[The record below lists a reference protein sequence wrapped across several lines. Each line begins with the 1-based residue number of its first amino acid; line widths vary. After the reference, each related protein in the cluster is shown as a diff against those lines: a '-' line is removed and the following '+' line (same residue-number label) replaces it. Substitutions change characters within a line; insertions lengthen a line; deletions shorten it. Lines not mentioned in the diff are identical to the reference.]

1 MGTDPEILV
10 PLTSARTGFEAETI
24 AQALTAH
31 GVPAQV
37 FGLSAQV
44 MQWELGYHDA
54 IKVMVRRGDLE
65 TASDILKA
73 IKAES
78 VDIDWSEIDVGDR
91 PPDGMD
97 DSGHCLKCGYDAG
110 SIPNVHRCPEC
121 GTIVRAAP
129 GTPGADPTV
138 TRTMRQRFPLKLL
151 AWGLVAAAGFV
162 ALAKAL
168 YWVLGQPP

>member
-1 MGTDPEILV
+1 MEKDPEILV

-24 AQALTAH
+24 AQALNAH

-78 VDIDWSEIDVGDR
+78 VDIDWSEVDVGDR
-91 PPDGMD
+91 APDGND
-97 DSGHCLKCGYDAG
+97 DTGHCIQCGYDVG
-110 SIPNVHRCPEC
+110 SIPD
-121 GTIVRAAP
+121 VR
-129 GTPGADPTV
+129 
-138 TRTMRQRFPLKLL
+138 R
-151 AWGLVAAAGFV
+151 
-162 ALAKAL
+162 
-168 YWVLGQPP
+168 

>member
-24 AQALTAH
+24 AQALNAH

-73 IKAES
+73 LKAES
-78 VDIDWSEIDVGDR
+78 VDIDWSEVEVGE
-91 PPDGMD
+91 PPEDE
-97 DSGHCLKCGYDAG
+97 HETIALPAK
-110 SIPNVHRCPEC
+110 PNHWPRRVIWAVF
-121 GTIVRAAP
+121 IVA
-129 GTPGADPTV
+129 
-138 TRTMRQRFPLKLL
+138 MLL
-151 AWGLVAAAGFV
+151 IYWGLAIAAFGIAALYEFWVWSKREPAAA
-162 ALAKAL
+162 K
-168 YWVLGQPP
+168 PT